1 MFICLDCGAT
11 FHEPDEK
18 VFDRECYGD
27 DPKPVCPACGCHEIA
42 EAVKCDICGDYF
54 DEMDLYDN
62 DEVRFC
68 EDCKNS
74 GRAHLHH
81 PYCAED
87 WR

>member
-42 EAVKCDICGDYF
+42 EAVKCDICGEYF
-54 DEMDLYDN
+54 EEFDLNN
-62 DEVRFC
+62 DGELMLCDACQKR
-68 EDCKNS
+68 EY
-74 GRAHLHH
+74 AHIRG
-81 PYCAED
+81 D
-87 WR
+87 